1 MRSGSSSPIVISM
14 LMDVL
19 HPNES
24 LVKSRCS
31 SSRVPQDTQTL
42 EVTGPCP
49 GDLPRLPLLHDVASL
64 NSHHLWSSHQGS
76 CPGDLPRLPLLHDV
90 ASLNS
95 VLVVWHH
102 LWSSHQGSCPDF
114 GGSPSDLPCR

>member
-1 MRSGSSSPIVISM
+1 MIWAWPIVTPAVQIKHMRSGSSSPIVISM

-76 CPGDLPRLPLLHDV
+76 CP
-90 ASLNS
+90 
-95 VLVVWHH
+95 
-102 LWSSHQGSCPDF
+102 DF